1 MDIKTVVFDLDGTA
15 IPVKM
20 EGEPSQKV
28 INAVSEAKK
37 LVKMSAA
44 TGRPYYNASRI
55 LKMLNL
61 TEPCIVSGGS
71 QIVDPL
77 TGAVLWEKGM
87 SQESVNAVLSE
98 IKHLPYKIYTSDNPM
113 LLHPADIKD
122 MKSERVIYIMYVDK
136 SDAEKIVTSLRKIK
150 DVAAHAMAS
159 WEKGK
164 MDVHVTHVH
173 ATKKNAMAELL
184 VILGVKAENVM
195 AVGDGGNDLPLFE
208 LSGFKVA
215 MGNAGSELKSKS
227 DVVTLSVEEDGL
239 AQALEQY
246 VIKNGKITQ

>member
-1 MDIKTVVFDLDGTA
+1 MDIKAVVFDLDGTA

-28 INAVSEAKK
+28 IDAVFEAKK

-55 LKMLNL
+55 LHALNL

-71 QIVDPL
+71 QIVEPL
-77 TGAVLWEKGM
+77 TGTVLWEKGM
-87 SQESVNAVLSE
+87 SQESVNLVINE
-98 IKHLPYKIYTSDNPM
+98 IKHLPYKIYTSDNPI
-113 LLHPADIKD
+113 LLHPTEIKD
-122 MKSERVIYIMYVDK
+122 MSSERVIYIMYVK
-136 SDAEKIVTSLRKIK
+136 SEDAEKMVSSLRKIK
-150 DVAAHAMAS
+150 NIAAHTMAS

-164 MDVHVTHVH
+164 MDIHVTHIH

-184 VILGVKAENVM
+184 KILGVKTDNVM

-215 MGNAGSELKSKS
+215 MGNAGPELKAKS
-227 DVVTLSVEEDGL
+227 NAVTLPVEEDGL
-239 AQALEQY
+239 ARALEQY